1 MVQINA
7 SLIFRS
13 FRILSRNG

>member
-1 MVQINA
+1 M

-13 FRILSRNG
+13 FYLRKRTIR